1 MSAKILEISAS
12 DDDQRLD
19 RWLRRSYPQLTQGRI
34 EKMCRKGELRIDGSR
49 CKASS
54 RLKVGQAVRIP
65 PLTNLEA
72 RSPKLSKPPNADDA
86 KSIMNMVIQI
96 QQLYPYPSLRFYHSL
111 LL

>member
-19 RWLRRSYPQLTQGRI
+19 RWLRRSFPQLTQGRI

-65 PLTNLEA
+65 PLGNFEA
-72 RSPKLSKPPNADDA
+72 RSPKLSKPLSEDDA
-86 KSIMNMVIQI
+86 KTCL
-96 QQLYPYPSLRFYHSL
+96 LYTSPSPRDKRQSRMRSSA
-111 LL
+111 

>member
-19 RWLRRSYPQLTQGRI
+19 RWLRRSFPQLTQGRI

-65 PLTNLEA
+65 PLGNFCLLYT
-72 RSPKLSKPPNADDA
+72 SPSPRDRQ
-86 KSIMNMVIQI
+86 KSRM
-96 QQLYPYPSLRFYHSL
+96 PSSA
-111 LL
+111 